1 MDQTSESPVNH
12 KMLSIFDLIIMVLS
26 IYVLV
31 ALLVDSF
38 FPLSPEVSRLLGFID
53 NFICLVFIADFV
65 RNLATAPSMTGYLK
79 WGWIDLVSSIP
90 NLDFLRFARLVKII
104 RILRIL

>member
-1 MDQTSESPVNH
+1 MDETSESSADH

-26 IYVLV
+26 VYVLV

-53 NFICLVFIADFV
+53 KFYLPGLHCRFFI
-65 RNLATAPSMTGYLK
+65 RNLVTAPSMTGYLK
-79 WGWIDLVSSIP
+79 WG
-90 NLDFLRFARLVKII
+90 
-104 RILRIL
+104 